1 MDKSLEYNSLIN
13 KVKMMISNV
22 NKMGINTDKFNET
35 LNNIIHNVEN
45 RNINSTKQDM
55 ASAFL
60 TMDYTYGISELM
72 RLEVILDKYNV
83 YFKAINT
90 CYYLDSQLSKT
101 SDDELI
107 KKYAHQMIMTLK
119 SIRSSGN
126 IHYEDKTKVL
136 NKIYDTVYKLLK
148 LEIANFNESYVYNYV
163 KDNDDDLYILNNYV
177 VKDIEKLDLND
188 GKYSGLKERMHEINS
203 LGLDKSYF
211 DLKII
216 KLLLYFEDK
225 LELDNS
231 IEDTLSKLEENTKVI
246 SSKVTRLSS
255 QKDKVNELKHD
266 LNKLKLFF
274 TTRCVS
280 LLVALSIVITGGVG
294 IFKLSKA
301 IATSKN
307 YKMVTTTY
315 SDKWGLNTE
324 EGLIEDFVASKY
336 ADNSVFINV
345 YDVWHETLDGYARD
359 YKQYDVSSYQFD
371 DIKNYLDYSLDYYD
385 VDYIE
390 NKESQYS
397 VTDLYKSEYAEVM
410 KLDIDKSEVIK
421 EIDKS
426 EFGISL
432 TGFYIIYIFV
442 LVLICCK
449 INSDTFFF
457 DDLKENFEKYD
468 DKKWNKKEELAKLKK
483 MIEEISN
490 IVNSNDELRKQFETL
505 YEENKYLLNKPEE
518 LYNRFNELVKEVNI
532 NDVKK
537 LIKEKA

>member
-163 KDNDDDLYILNNYV
+163 KDNNDDLYILNNYV

-188 GKYSGLKERMHEINS
+188 IKYSGIKERMHEINS

-246 SSKVTRLSS
+246 SGKVTRLSS
-255 QKDKVNELKHD
+255 QKDKVNELKYD

-359 YKQYDVSSYQFD
+359 YKQYDVSSYKFD
-371 DIKNYLDYSLDYYD
+371 DIKDYLDYSLDYYD

-442 LVLICCK
+442 FVLICCK